1 MSDSFVS
8 LGILV
13 TDETL
18 TDKFVNEIIE
28 LANDQAYCEII
39 LANESD
45 CQLSSKL
52 KELGPTETP
61 IIIIESSRNI
71 KTWAY
76 ATLFAE
82 QAVGDFVVWLNQFNL
97 KLARALSTHDNDS
110 DLEWVGT
117 LGETNDYVTFNR
129 RYGHTIVGPTA
140 IGFIASRNAIN
151 VALSNDNN
159 DHDLM
164 VSLGLAF
171 PDSAPA
177 ELEHDALDSIESRDS
192 YTFAEMNRLINRHCQ
207 PYVPWLLRNEFAL
220 TAGVVFLFVTIMTSF
235 MCNDLNLALIGLV
248 LYAVMVLCNAA
259 YDIIDLMKVNIAYAS
274 GKKVSGTARVEV
286 V

>member
-8 LGILV
+8 LGVLV

-28 LANDQAYCEII
+28 LANDQSYCEII

-52 KELGPTETP
+52 KSLGSTKTP
-61 IIIIESSRNI
+61 IIIVESSRNI
-71 KTWAY
+71 KEWAY

-97 KLARALSTHDNDS
+97 KLARALSTHNSDS
-110 DLEWVGT
+110 DLEWVSI
-117 LGETNDYVTFNR
+117 LGEVNDYVTFNR

-171 PDSAPA
+171 PDSAPVK
-177 ELEHDALDSIESRDS
+177 LEHDALDGIKCRDS

-220 TAGVVFLFVTIMTSF
+220 TAGVVFLFVMIMTSF

>member
-8 LGILV
+8 LGVLV

-28 LANDQAYCEII
+28 LANDQVYCEII

-52 KELGPTETP
+52 KSLGPAETP

-110 DLEWVGT
+110 ELEWIST
-117 LGETNDYVTFNR
+117 LGEVNDYTTFNR

-171 PDSAPA
+171 PDSAPVK
-177 ELEHDALDSIESRDS
+177 LEHDALNGIKCRES
-192 YTFAEMNRLINRHCQ
+192 YTFSEMNRLINRHCQ

-220 TAGVVFLFVTIMTSF
+220 TAGVVFLFMTIMTSF

-286 V
+286 I

>member
-8 LGILV
+8 LGVLV
-13 TDETL
+13 ADETL

-28 LANDQAYCEII
+28 LANDQVYCEII

-52 KELGPTETP
+52 KSLGSTKTP
-61 IIIIESSRNI
+61 IIIVESSRNI
-71 KTWAY
+71 KEWAY

-97 KLARALSTHDNDS
+97 KLARALSTHDSDS
-110 DLEWVGT
+110 DLEWVST
-117 LGETNDYVTFNR
+117 LGEVNDYTTFNR
-129 RYGHTIVGPTA
+129 RYGHTIVDSTA
-140 IGFIASRNAIN
+140 IGFVASRNAIN

-171 PDSAPA
+171 PDSAPV
-177 ELEHDALDSIESRDS
+177 ELEHDALEGVKCRDS

-207 PYVPWLLRNEFAL
+207 PYIPWLLRNEFAL
-220 TAGVVFLFVTIMTSF
+220 IAGVVFLFVMIMTSF

-286 V
+286 I

>member
-52 KELGPTETP
+52 KSLGPTKTP

-110 DLEWVGT
+110 DLEWVSI
-117 LGETNDYVTFNR
+117 LSEVNDYTTFNR
-129 RYGHTIVGPTA
+129 RYGHTIVSPTA

-171 PDSAPA
+171 PDSAPVK
-177 ELEHDALDSIESRDS
+177 LEHDALNGIKCRES
-192 YTFAEMNRLINRHCQ
+192 YTFSEMNRLINRHCQ

-235 MCNDLNLALIGLV
+235 VCDDLNLALIGLV

-286 V
+286 I

>member
-8 LGILV
+8 LGVLV

-18 TDKFVNEIIE
+18 TGKFVNEIIE
-28 LANDQAYCEII
+28 LANDQLYCEII

-71 KTWAY
+71 KEWAY

-97 KLARALSTHDNDS
+97 KLARALNTHDNDS
-110 DLEWVGT
+110 DLEWVST
-117 LGETNDYVTFNR
+117 LGEVNDYTTFNR

-171 PDSAPA
+171 PDSAPV
-177 ELEHDALDSIESRDS
+177 ELEHDALDGIECRDS

-220 TAGVVFLFVTIMTSF
+220 TAGIVFLFVTIMTSF

>member
-8 LGILV
+8 LGVLV

-18 TDKFVNEIIE
+18 TDEFINEIIE
-28 LANDQAYCEII
+28 LANDQTYCEII
-39 LANESD
+39 LAHESGS
-45 CQLSSKL
+45 QLSSKL
-52 KELGPTETP
+52 KSLGPAKTP
-61 IIIIESSRNI
+61 IVIIESSRNI

-110 DLEWVGT
+110 DLEWVSI
-117 LGETNDYVTFNR
+117 LGEVNDYTTFNR

-171 PDSAPA
+171 PDSAPV
-177 ELEHDALDSIESRDS
+177 ELEHDALEGVECRDS

-220 TAGVVFLFVTIMTSF
+220 TTGVVLLFVTIMTSF

-248 LYAVMVLCNAA
+248 LYAVMVLCNTA

>member
-8 LGILV
+8 LGVLV

-28 LANDQAYCEII
+28 LANDQLYCEII

-52 KELGPTETP
+52 KSLGPAKTP
-61 IIIIESSRNI
+61 IIIVESSRNI
-71 KTWAY
+71 KEWAY

-97 KLARALSTHDNDS
+97 KLARALSTQDNDS
-110 DLEWVGT
+110 DLEWVST
-117 LGETNDYVTFNR
+117 LSEVNDYTTFNR

-171 PDSAPA
+171 PDSAPV
-177 ELEHDALDSIESRDS
+177 ELEHDVLDGVKCRDS

-207 PYVPWLLRNEFAL
+207 PYVPWMLRNEFAL

-286 V
+286 I

>member
-8 LGILV
+8 LGVLV

-28 LANDQAYCEII
+28 LANDQSYCEII

-52 KELGPTETP
+52 KSLGSTKTP
-61 IIIIESSRNI
+61 IIIVESSRNI
-71 KTWAY
+71 KEWAY

-110 DLEWVGT
+110 DLEWVST
-117 LGETNDYVTFNR
+117 LGEVNDYTTFNR
-129 RYGHTIVGPTA
+129 RYGHTIVDSTA
-140 IGFIASRNAIN
+140 VGFVASRNAIN

-171 PDSAPA
+171 PDS
-177 ELEHDALDSIESRDS
+177 ESVKLEHDVLEGVKCKDS

-220 TAGVVFLFVTIMTSF
+220 TVGVVFLFVTIMTSF

-286 V
+286 I

>member
-8 LGILV
+8 LGVLV

-28 LANDQAYCEII
+28 LANDQIYCEII

-52 KELGPTETP
+52 KSLGPTETP

-82 QAVGDFVVWLNQFNL
+82 QVVGDFVVWLNQFNL

-110 DLEWVGT
+110 DLEWVSI
-117 LGETNDYVTFNR
+117 LGEVNDYTTFNR

-171 PDSAPA
+171 PDSAPVG
-177 ELEHDALDSIESRDS
+177 LDHDALEGVKCRDS

-286 V
+286 I

>member
-28 LANDQAYCEII
+28 LANDQLYCEII

-52 KELGPTETP
+52 KSLGSAETP
-61 IIIIESSRNI
+61 IIIVESSRNI
-71 KTWAY
+71 KEWAY

-110 DLEWVGT
+110 DLEWVST
-117 LGETNDYVTFNR
+117 LSETNDYTTFNR
-129 RYGHTIVGPTA
+129 RYGHTIVDSTA
-140 IGFIASRNAIN
+140 IGFVASRNAIN

-177 ELEHDALDSIESRDS
+177 ELDHDALEGAKCRDS

-207 PYVPWLLRNEFAL
+207 PYVPWMLRNEFAL
-220 TAGVVFLFVTIMTSF
+220 TAGIIFLFVTIMTSF

-274 GKKVSGTARVEV
+274 GKKVSGTARVKV
-286 V
+286 I

>member
-18 TDKFVNEIIE
+18 TDEFVNEIIE
-28 LANDQAYCEII
+28 LANDQLYCEII

-52 KELGPTETP
+52 KSLGSTKTP
-61 IIIIESSRNI
+61 IIIVESSRNI
-71 KTWAY
+71 KEWAY

-82 QAVGDFVVWLNQFNL
+82 QAVGDFVVWLSQFNL

-110 DLEWVGT
+110 DLEWVSI
-117 LGETNDYVTFNR
+117 LGEVNDYTTFNR

-171 PDSAPA
+171 PDSAPVK
-177 ELEHDALDSIESRDS
+177 LEHDALNGIKCRES
-192 YTFAEMNRLINRHCQ
+192 YTFSEMNRLINRHCQ

-235 MCNDLNLALIGLV
+235 MCNDPKLALIGLV

-286 V
+286 I

>member
-8 LGILV
+8 LGVLV

-28 LANDQAYCEII
+28 LANDQVYCEII

-52 KELGPTETP
+52 KSLGPAKTP

-71 KTWAY
+71 KEWAY

-82 QAVGDFVVWLNQFNL
+82 QVVGDFVVWLNQFNL

-110 DLEWVGT
+110 DLEWVSI
-117 LGETNDYVTFNR
+117 LGEVNDYTTFNR

-171 PDSAPA
+171 PDSAPVK
-177 ELEHDALDSIESRDS
+177 LEHDALNGIKCRES
-192 YTFAEMNRLINRHCQ
+192 YTFSEMNRLINRHCQ

-220 TAGVVFLFVTIMTSF
+220 TAGIVFLFVTIMTSF

-248 LYAVMVLCNAA
+248 LYAMMVLCNAA

-286 V
+286 I

>member
-8 LGILV
+8 LGVLV

-18 TDKFVNEIIE
+18 TDEFINEIIE
-28 LANDQAYCEII
+28 LANDQTYCEII
-39 LANESD
+39 LAHESGS
-45 CQLSSKL
+45 QLSSKL
-52 KELGPTETP
+52 KSLGSTKTP

-71 KTWAY
+71 KEWAY

-97 KLARALSTHDNDS
+97 KLARALNTHDNDS
-110 DLEWVGT
+110 DLEWVST
-117 LGETNDYVTFNR
+117 LGEVNDYTTFNR

-171 PDSAPA
+171 PDSAPV
-177 ELEHDALDSIESRDS
+177 ELEHDALNGIKCRES
-192 YTFAEMNRLINRHCQ
+192 YTFSEMNRLINRHCQ

-220 TAGVVFLFVTIMTSF
+220 TAGIVFLFVTIMTSF

-274 GKKVSGTARVEV
+274 GKKVSGTARIEV

>member
-8 LGILV
+8 LGVLV

-18 TDKFVNEIIE
+18 TDEFVNEIIE
-28 LANDQAYCEII
+28 LANDQSYCEII

-52 KELGPTETP
+52 KSLGSTKTP
-61 IIIIESSRNI
+61 IIIVESSRNI
-71 KTWAY
+71 KEWAY

-82 QAVGDFVVWLNQFNL
+82 QAVGDFVVWLDQFNL
-97 KLARALSTHDNDS
+97 KLARELSTYHVDS
-110 DLEWVGT
+110 DLEWISI
-117 LGETNDYVTFNR
+117 LGETNDYTTFNQ
-129 RYGHTIVGPTA
+129 RYGHTIVDSSA
-140 IGFIASRNAIN
+140 IGFVASRNAIN

-171 PDSAPA
+171 PDSAPV
-177 ELEHDALDSIESRDS
+177 ELEHDALDGIKCRDS

>member
-18 TDKFVNEIIE
+18 TDEFVNEIIE
-28 LANDQAYCEII
+28 LANDQLYCEII

-52 KELGPTETP
+52 KSLGSTKTP
-61 IIIIESSRNI
+61 IIIVESSRNI
-71 KTWAY
+71 KEWAY

-82 QAVGDFVVWLNQFNL
+82 QAVGDFVVWLSQFNL
-97 KLARALSTHDNDS
+97 KLARALSTYDNDS
-110 DLEWVGT
+110 DLEWVSI
-117 LGETNDYVTFNR
+117 LGEVNDYTTFNR

-171 PDSAPA
+171 PDSAPVK
-177 ELEHDALDSIESRDS
+177 LEHDALNGIKCRES
-192 YTFAEMNRLINRHCQ
+192 YTFSEMNRLINRHCQ

-235 MCNDLNLALIGLV
+235 MCNDPKLALIGLV

-286 V
+286 I

>member
-8 LGILV
+8 LGVLV

-28 LANDQAYCEII
+28 LANDQTYCEII
-39 LANESD
+39 LAHESGS
-45 CQLSSKL
+45 QLSSKL
-52 KELGPTETP
+52 KSLGPAKTP

-97 KLARALSTHDNDS
+97 KLARELSTYHVDS
-110 DLEWVGT
+110 DLEWISI
-117 LGETNDYVTFNR
+117 LGETNDYTTFNQ
-129 RYGHTIVGPTA
+129 RYGHTIVDSSA
-140 IGFIASRNAIN
+140 IGFVASRNAIN

-171 PDSAPA
+171 PDS
-177 ELEHDALDSIESRDS
+177 ESVKLEHDVLEGVKCRDS

-286 V
+286 I

>member
-8 LGILV
+8 LGVLV

-18 TDKFVNEIIE
+18 TDEFINEIIE
-28 LANDQAYCEII
+28 LANDQTYCEII
-39 LANESD
+39 LAHESGS
-45 CQLSSKL
+45 QLSSKL
-52 KELGPTETP
+52 KSLGSTKTP

-71 KTWAY
+71 KEWAY

-97 KLARALSTHDNDS
+97 KLARALNTHDNDS
-110 DLEWVGT
+110 DLEWVST
-117 LGETNDYVTFNR
+117 LGEVNDYTTFNR

-171 PDSAPA
+171 PDSAPV
-177 ELEHDALDSIESRDS
+177 ELEHDALDGIECRES
-192 YTFAEMNRLINRHCQ
+192 YTFSEMNRLVNRHCQ

-220 TAGVVFLFVTIMTSF
+220 TAGIVFLFVTIMTSF

-286 V
+286 I

>member
-8 LGILV
+8 LGVLV

-52 KELGPTETP
+52 KSLGPAKTP

-71 KTWAY
+71 KEWAY

-97 KLARALSTHDNDS
+97 KLARALSTHNRDS
-110 DLEWVGT
+110 DLEWVST
-117 LGETNDYVTFNR
+117 LGEANDYTTFNR

-171 PDSAPA
+171 PDSAPV
-177 ELEHDALDSIESRDS
+177 ELEHDALEGVECRDS

-220 TAGVVFLFVTIMTSF
+220 TTGVVLLFVTIMTSF

-274 GKKVSGTARVEV
+274 GKKVSGTVRVEV

>member
-8 LGILV
+8 LGVLV

-28 LANDQAYCEII
+28 LANDQSYCEII
-39 LANESD
+39 LAHESGS
-45 CQLSSKL
+45 QLASKL
-52 KELGPTETP
+52 KSLGPTETP
-61 IIIIESSRNI
+61 IIIIGSSRNI
-71 KTWAY
+71 KEWAY

-110 DLEWVGT
+110 DLEWIST
-117 LGETNDYVTFNR
+117 LGETNDYTTFNR
-129 RYGHTIVGPTA
+129 RYGHTIVDSSA
-140 IGFIASRNAIN
+140 IGFVASRNAIN

-171 PDSAPA
+171 PDSAPV
-177 ELEHDALDSIESRDS
+177 ELEHDALEGAKCRDS

-220 TAGVVFLFVTIMTSF
+220 TAGIVFLFVTIMTSF

>member
-8 LGILV
+8 LGVLV

-28 LANDQAYCEII
+28 LANDQVYCEII

-97 KLARALSTHDNDS
+97 KLARALSTHNRDS
-110 DLEWVGT
+110 DLEWVNT
-117 LGETNDYVTFNR
+117 RGEVNDYTTFNR

-171 PDSAPA
+171 PDSAPV
-177 ELEHDALDSIESRDS
+177 ELEHDALEGAECRDL

-207 PYVPWLLRNEFAL
+207 PYVPWMLRNEFAL

>member
-8 LGILV
+8 LGVLV

-18 TDKFVNEIIE
+18 TGKFVNEIIE
-28 LANDQAYCEII
+28 LANDQLYCEII

-71 KTWAY
+71 KEWAY

-82 QAVGDFVVWLNQFNL
+82 QAVGDVVVWLNQFNL
-97 KLARALSTHDNDS
+97 KLARALNTHDNDS
-110 DLEWVGT
+110 DLEWVST
-117 LGETNDYVTFNR
+117 LGEVNDYTTFNR

-171 PDSAPA
+171 PDSTPV
-177 ELEHDALDSIESRDS
+177 ELEHDALDGIECRDS
-192 YTFAEMNRLINRHCQ
+192 YTFVEMNRLINRHCQ

-220 TAGVVFLFVTIMTSF
+220 TAGIVFLFVTIMTSF

>member
-28 LANDQAYCEII
+28 LANDQSYCEII

-52 KELGPTETP
+52 KSLGPAKTP
-61 IIIIESSRNI
+61 IVIIESSRNI

-97 KLARALSTHDNDS
+97 KLARALSTHNSDS
-110 DLEWVGT
+110 DLEWISI
-117 LGETNDYVTFNR
+117 LGEVNDYTTFNR

-140 IGFIASRNAIN
+140 IGFVASRNAIN

-171 PDSAPA
+171 PDSAPV
-177 ELEHDALDSIESRDS
+177 ELEHDALEGVKCRDS

-207 PYVPWLLRNEFAL
+207 PYVPWMLRNEFAL
-220 TAGVVFLFVTIMTSF
+220 IAGVVFLFVMIMTSF

-286 V
+286 I

>member
-8 LGILV
+8 LGVLV

-28 LANDQAYCEII
+28 LANDQSYCEII

-52 KELGPTETP
+52 KSLGSTKTP
-61 IIIIESSRNI
+61 IIIVESSRNI
-71 KTWAY
+71 KEWAY

-97 KLARALSTHDNDS
+97 KLARALSTHNSDS
-110 DLEWVGT
+110 DLEWVSI
-117 LGETNDYVTFNR
+117 LGEVNDYVTFNR

-171 PDSAPA
+171 PDSAPVK
-177 ELEHDALDSIESRDS
+177 LEHDALDGIKCRDS

-207 PYVPWLLRNEFAL
+207 PYVPWLMRNEFAL
-220 TAGVVFLFVTIMTSF
+220 TAGVVFLFAMIMTSF

>member
-8 LGILV
+8 LGVLV

-18 TDKFVNEIIE
+18 TDKFVDEIIE

-52 KELGPTETP
+52 KSLGPTETP

-97 KLARALSTHDNDS
+97 KLARELSTHDSDS
-110 DLEWVGT
+110 DLEWVST
-117 LGETNDYVTFNR
+117 CGEVNYYTTFNR

-140 IGFIASRNAIN
+140 IGFVASRNAVN

-171 PDSAPA
+171 PDSAPV
-177 ELEHDALDSIESRDS
+177 ELEHDALEGVKCRDS
-192 YTFAEMNRLINRHCQ
+192 HTFAEMNRLINRHCQ
-207 PYVPWLLRNEFAL
+207 PYIPWLLRNEFAL
-220 TAGVVFLFVTIMTSF
+220 IAGVVFLFVMIMTSF

>member
-8 LGILV
+8 LGVLV

-28 LANDQAYCEII
+28 LANDQVYCEII

-52 KELGPTETP
+52 KSLGPAKTP
-61 IIIIESSRNI
+61 IIIVESSRNI
-71 KTWAY
+71 KEWAY
-76 ATLFAE
+76 PTLFAE

-97 KLARALSTHDNDS
+97 KLARALSTHDDS
-110 DLEWVGT
+110 DLEWVSI
-117 LGETNDYVTFNR
+117 LGEVNDYTTFNR

-140 IGFIASRNAIN
+140 IGFIASRNAVN

-171 PDSAPA
+171 PDSAPV
-177 ELEHDALDSIESRDS
+177 ELEHDALDGVKCRYS

-220 TAGVVFLFVTIMTSF
+220 TAGVVFLFVMIMTSF

-286 V
+286 I

>member
-8 LGILV
+8 LGVLV

-18 TDKFVNEIIE
+18 TDEFVNEIIE
-28 LANDQAYCEII
+28 LANDQSYCEII
-39 LANESD
+39 LAHESGS
-45 CQLSSKL
+45 QLASKL
-52 KELGPTETP
+52 KSLGPTETP
-61 IIIIESSRNI
+61 IVIIESSRNI

-110 DLEWVGT
+110 DLEWVST
-117 LGETNDYVTFNR
+117 LGEVNDYTTFNR

-171 PDSAPA
+171 PDSAPVK
-177 ELEHDALDSIESRDS
+177 LEHDALNGIKCRES
-192 YTFAEMNRLINRHCQ
+192 YTFSEMNRLINRHCQ

-235 MCNDLNLALIGLV
+235 MCNDLNLALIWLV

-259 YDIIDLMKVNIAYAS
+259 YDIIDLIKVNIAYAS

-286 V
+286 I

>member
-18 TDKFVNEIIE
+18 TDEFINEIIE
-28 LANDQAYCEII
+28 LANDQTYCEII
-39 LANESD
+39 LAHESGS
-45 CQLSSKL
+45 QLFSKL
-52 KELGPTETP
+52 KSLGPAKTP

-71 KTWAY
+71 KEWAY

-97 KLARALSTHDNDS
+97 KLARALSTHDSDS
-110 DLEWVGT
+110 DLEWVST
-117 LGETNDYVTFNR
+117 CGEVNDYTTFNR

-171 PDSAPA
+171 PDSASA
-177 ELEHDALDSIESRDS
+177 ELEHDALDGIKHRDS

-220 TAGVVFLFVTIMTSF
+220 TAGIVFLFVTIMTSF

>member
-1 MSDSFVS
+1 MSNSFVS

-28 LANDQAYCEII
+28 LANDQVYCEII

-52 KELGPTETP
+52 KSLGPAKTP

-71 KTWAY
+71 KEWAY

-97 KLARALSTHDNDS
+97 KLARALSTHDSDS
-110 DLEWVGT
+110 DLEWVST
-117 LGETNDYVTFNR
+117 CGEVNDYTTFNR
-129 RYGHTIVGPTA
+129 RYGYIIVGPTA

-171 PDSAPA
+171 PDSAPV
-177 ELEHDALDSIESRDS
+177 ELEHDVLEGVECKDS

-220 TAGVVFLFVTIMTSF
+220 TVGVVFLFVTIMTSF

-259 YDIIDLMKVNIAYAS
+259 YDVIDLMKVNIAYAS